1 MTDGDIHN
9 RSGTIENNIERI
21 QNLENDTNREILLN
35 FKDYL
40 YSEGLSD
47 DRLCRHLT
55 SWIGLIEHVDFDLDE
70 ASKEDIVNLV
80 GKVNRSEVGIKDE
93 LADSTKAEYRKS
105 IRKLYGHFL
114 DATREDF
121 GGEEMTDFFSV
132 TASSSTVDPERL
144 PRPRHVRELVSVADR
159 TRDKAFLMVLW
170 SSAGRIGEVLG
181 LKWKDVRF
189 KDEVAKIHFRDTKTD
204 DDRYVPLLAG
214 YLYLKELYEE
224 DHKSN
229 EPEAFLFRS
238 ITTDEQI
245 SHSGASQIIT
255 RLRKYTDIPER
266 IKTNPHAFRKG
277 RATYLA
283 GQGMTEPQLCEFGG
297 WVQGSD
303 DLRTYVRMAKSDV
316 EAGIKQVAGLE
327 VEEKEEERDVNPVK
341 CHNCGRMNKFE
352 AENCSDCDEVLET
365 SEVFKKAK
373 IEESTKKLNERI
385 VKERVGLDDEKI
397 NQHAKQIVAE
407 DLGLE
412 PEQL

>member
-9 RSGTIENNIERI
+9 RTGKIRNTVERI
-21 QNLENDTNREILLN
+21 QNLENEENSEILLN

-47 DRLCRHLT
+47 DRICRHLT
-55 SWIGLIEHVDFDLDE
+55 SWINLIEHVDFELDE
-70 ASKEDIVNLV
+70 ASKSDIVNLV

-93 LADSTKAEYRKS
+93 LAESTKAEYRKS

-114 DATREDF
+114 DATRKDF
-121 GGEEMTDFFSV
+121 GGEKMTDFFSV
-132 TASSSTVDPERL
+132 TASSTSVDSEVL

-159 TRDKAFLMVLW
+159 TRDKAFIMTLW

-181 LKWKDVRF
+181 LKWKDIRF
-189 KDEVAKIHFRDTKTD
+189 KDDVAKIHFRDTKTD
-204 DDRYVPLLAG
+204 DDRHVPLLAG
-214 YLYLKELYEE
+214 YLYLKELYEA
-224 DHKSN
+224 DHKSDD
-229 EPEAFLFRS
+229 PESFLFRS
-238 ITTDEQI
+238 TTTDEQI
-245 SHSGASQIIT
+245 SYTGASEIIR

-316 EAGIKQVAGLE
+316 EAGIMRVAGLE
-327 VEEKEEERDVNPVK
+327 VETTEDERDVNPVK
-341 CHNCGRMNKFE
+341 CHSCGEMNKFE
-352 AENCSDCDEVLET
+352 AESCLECAEVLET

-373 IEESTKKLNERI
+373 IEESKKKLNERI